1 MSTTKLHVGNLPFE
15 ITSTDLRNFFAAAGD
30 VRDALV
36 MTEKSSGRPKGYGF
50 ISMANAAGAK
60 KACAS
65 LDNLSFNGRKIKVSV
80 ARPRDTRS
88 VRVPS
93 LEHR

>member
-1 MSTTKLHVGNLPFE
+1 MSNTKLHVGNLPFE
-15 ITSTDLRNFFAAAGD
+15 ITATDLHKFFSAAGN

-36 MTEKSSGRPKGYGF
+36 MTEKHSGRSQGYGF

-65 LDNLSFNGRKIKVSV
+65 LNNLNFNGRNISVSV
-80 ARPRDTRS
+80 ARPRTTQPTCL
-88 VRVPS
+88 PS
-93 LEHR
+93 PDRR